1 MLRLKTWSARG
12 ASNHSAFMGK
22 WPTLISLIHSPR
34 GWVILQGNEG
44 VGSVQDFILLYLRL
58 VWIKR
63 NRRQGE
69 SNIINTIGG
78 KLLRRPS
85 SSYKKLCERAAL
97 WIVYIAW
104 REGYKIVAYNATSVG
119 VGREIH
125 FFVCMCKKLC
135 CYYYC
140 YYQYHCVYCCCDGV
154 KIPKWMGAINI
165 NMIFQTL
172 CIILSFLFC
181 FDTQC

>member
-22 WPTLISLIHSPR
+22 WPTVISLIHSPR

-69 SNIINTIGG
+69 SKIINTIGG

-85 SSYKKLCERAAL
+85 SSYKKLCERATL

-104 REGYKIVAYNATSVG
+104 RVGYKIVAYNATSVG

-125 FFVCMCKKLC
+125 FFVCMCSRNC
-135 CYYYC
+135 VIIIVNQYY
-140 YYQYHCVYCCCDGV
+140 CVYCCCYGV
-154 KIPKWMGAINI
+154 KIAKWMGPINI

-181 FDTQC
+181 FDT